1 MSERRTS
8 AIFDPVRVL
17 AVIAAA
23 LLVAGIAFEVGHATR
38 SKKKE
43 SAASTSTTVKPAV
56 LGTQITAPDE
66 TTTTVEPAQPATT
79 AAGVAAGSTATT
91 ATTKAPAPATPATTA
106 APRPTTTTQPPRSC
120 GNGTA
125 SAQASNSVSPGDQA
139 GTWKSSGEAD
149 VANRTDRTLVID
161 KLTLR
166 LNFSD
171 GSSETFTPDGA
182 IGAQVQP
189 SQIRGF
195 PFTRTTAKKA
205 TTVDII
211 EFAAHPSGSGPEC
224 ESQPA

>member
-1 MSERRTS
+1 MSERRVSS
-8 AIFDPVRVL
+8 AVFDPIRVL

-38 SKKKE
+38 TKKKE
-43 SAASTSTTVKPAV
+43 SAASTPTTVKPGV
-56 LGTQITAPDE
+56 LGSQITAPEETTTTAAPAE
-66 TTTTVEPAQPATT
+66 TTTTVAATATT
-79 AAGVAAGSTATT
+79 AAPAASGT
-91 ATTKAPAPATPATTA
+91 ATTA
-106 APRPTTTTQPPRSC
+106 APRPTTTTTRPPSRSC

-125 SAQASNSVSPGDQA
+125 SAQATNSVSQGDQA

-166 LNFSD
+166 LNFED
-171 GSSETFTPDGA
+171 GSSESFTPDGA

-189 SQIRGF
+189 SQIKGF

-205 TTVDII
+205 TTVDIT
-211 EFAAHPSGSGPEC
+211 EFAAHPAGTGAEC

>member
-1 MSERRTS
+1 MSERRVSS
-8 AIFDPVRVL
+8 AVFDPIRVL

-38 SKKKE
+38 TKKKE
-43 SAASTSTTVKPAV
+43 SAASTPTTVKPEV
-56 LGTQITAPDE
+56 LGSQITAPEE
-66 TTTTVEPAQPATT
+66 TTTTAAPAATT
-79 AAGVAAGSTATT
+79 TTVAAT
-91 ATTKAPAPATPATTA
+91 ATTA
-106 APRPTTTTQPPRSC
+106 APAASGTTATTAVPGPTTTTTRPPSRSC

-125 SAQASNSVSPGDQA
+125 TAQATNSVSQGDQA

-166 LNFSD
+166 LNFED
-171 GSSETFTPDGA
+171 GSSESFTPDGA

-189 SQIRGF
+189 SQIKGF

-205 TTVDII
+205 TTVDIT
-211 EFAAHPSGSGPEC
+211 EFAAHPAGTGAEC